1 MKPKLKTTLPLFRLR
16 IDEFDFTYLLEWF
29 ESRGIKGNLVTSEVS
44 SAGKEHLHCVFAS
57 DDKVTALR
65 TSFKRTFPGLNN
77 SRYSFSQNWSK
88 ETKSNDMKLYMS
100 KHNLNYQDIHII
112 YILKDG
118 IILSNTLIE
127 NTEELDFE
135 KIRKEIGCKPKKDK
149 KYGNY
154 LKKLIMDYNLQYP
167 EPLIESSCTGLDDY
181 PERERIFKFVTHQMS
196 AHNLDIFLSNAKLM
210 DDFTIK
216 KMCQSVLNTRKFSD
230 IYPDCFKNEVN
241 KYYFN

>member
-1 MKPKLKTTLPLFRLR
+1 MKPQLKTTLPLFRLR
-16 IDEFDFTYLLEWF
+16 IDDFDPESLKGWF
-29 ESRGIKGNLVTSEVS
+29 ISRGIKGNLITKEVS
-44 SAGKEHLHCVFAS
+44 SLGKEHLHCVFAS
-57 DDKVTALR
+57 DCKVTALR
-65 TSFKRTFPGLNN
+65 TSFKRTFPQLNN

-88 ETKSNDMKLYMS
+88 ETKSKDMKLYME
-100 KHNLNYQDIHII
+100 KHNLQYSDIHII

-118 IILSNTLIE
+118 QIMNNTLIE
-127 NTEELDFE
+127 NTEDLDFE

-154 LKKLIMDYNLQYP
+154 LKKLIMDYNTQYP
-167 EPLIESSCTGLDDY
+167 EPLLDSTCTGLDDY

-210 DDFTIK
+210 DDYTIR

>member
-1 MKPKLKTTLPLFRLR
+1 M
-16 IDEFDFTYLLEWF
+16 ENN
-29 ESRGIKGNLVTSEVS
+29 NLQ
-44 SAGKEHLHCVFAS
+44 
-57 DDKVTALR
+57 
-65 TSFKRTFPGLNN
+65 
-77 SRYSFSQNWSK
+77 YS
-88 ETKSNDMKLYMS
+88 
-100 KHNLNYQDIHII
+100 DIHII

-118 IILSNTLIE
+118 QIMNNTLIE
-127 NTEELDFE
+127 NIEELDFD
-135 KIRKEIGCKPKKDK
+135 KIRKEIGCKPKTNK

-154 LKKLIMDYNLQYP
+154 LKKLIMDYNEQYP
-167 EPLIESSCTGLDDY
+167 EPLLDSTCTGLDDY

-210 DDFTIK
+210 DDYTIK